1 MLPSKVLSLLA
12 KPKQTVRFELTTSRT
27 ADTSHSTRFTVLL
40 MSQTRITLNRG
51 PAGWRP
57 CCQMK
62 NMNYPRG
69 GELHRRAGRQSALQD
84 CPVGCTLRWAGGLLI
99 KLGYRNGRSGGLLF
113 SEPTPPYSQPARSPF
128 CAARRPALLSCLLCS
143 PPTVHVFHS
152 ETRPSSPPGPQALQ
166 LVLSRK
172 FSIISGQSWVQ
183 FEGQNSPSRPFAMMI
198 K

>member
-113 SEPTPPYSQPARSPF
+113 SEPTPPSFAARSI
-128 CAARRPALLSCLLCS
+128 ALLCS
-143 PPTVHVFHS
+143 PPA
-152 ETRPSSPPGPQALQ
+152 RPSVLSSVQPADSSRLSFGNTALQ
-166 LVLSRK
+166 PARPAGPPISVIPQIQHYIWTKLSTVRRAK
-172 FSIISGQSWVQ
+172 
-183 FEGQNSPSRPFAMMI
+183 
-198 K
+198 